1 MPSVREFSQH
11 TMTPDSPRN
20 LKVRKV
26 LFASLLVL
34 ILISIALAIH
44 HQMKEWRVP
53 DDAKNLKNPL
63 QPSESNFAAA
73 RLLYRDKCSDCHG
86 DTGKGDG
93 PQAIMHDTAPA
104 NLTDAKLMSRFTD
117 GEIFYQISEGREPM
131 PAFKKRLTPDQ
142 RWQVV
147 LFIRSF
153 SAPDKKPIPA
163 LENTLPKN

>member
-1 MPSVREFSQH
+1 MAPN
-11 TMTPDSPRN
+11 SPRN
-20 LKVRKV
+20 LKLRKI

-34 ILISIALAIH
+34 ICFSIGLAIQ
-44 HQMKEWRVP
+44 HQKKEWRVP
-53 DDAKNLKNPL
+53 EDAKNLKNPL
-63 QPSESNFAAA
+63 QPSESNFTAAK
-73 RLLYRDKCSDCHG
+73 LLYRDKCSDCHG

-93 PQAIMHDTAPA
+93 PQATMHDIAPA
-104 NLTDAKLMSRFTD
+104 NLTDANRMSRITD

-142 RWQVV
+142 RWQLV
-147 LFIRSF
+147 LFVRSF

>member
-1 MPSVREFSQH
+1 MREFSKYP
-11 TMTPDSPRN
+11 MTPNSPGS
-20 LKVRKV
+20 LKFRKF

-34 ILISIALAIH
+34 ICISIGLAVH
-44 HQMKEWRVP
+44 HQKKEWRVP
-53 DDAKNLKNPL
+53 DDAKYLKNPL
-63 QPSESNFAAA
+63 PLSESNFNAA

-104 NLTDAKLMSRFTD
+104 NLTDANRVSRITD

-142 RWQVV
+142 RWQLVFFV
-147 LFIRSF
+147 RSF